1 MTGSP
6 APITVVNVGYRST
19 NFYVV
24 STGTSRLLVD
34 LGWPGSFGTMR
45 AMLDR
50 KGIPLGELRYGFAT
64 HYHMDHA
71 GLAQE
76 LKAAGV
82 PLLVADVQVSA
93 IPLLRKWMKP
103 ADEFVDILLHDNVVV
118 SSAESRRTL
127 AAIGIRGEF
136 VHTPGHSDDSVSLVL
151 DNGFAF
157 TGDLTSP
164 SMVGAEEAA
173 VVERSWQALRDR
185 GATTVYPGHGP
196 VRQMPQDTSAGH

>member
-1 MTGSP
+1 MTASP

-19 NFYVV
+19 NYYVV
-24 STGTSRLLVD
+24 STGSSRLLVD
-34 LGWPGSFGTMR
+34 LGWPGTFGTMR
-45 AMLDR
+45 ATLER
-50 KGIPLGELRYGFAT
+50 KGIPLGEVRYGFAT

-76 LKAAGV
+76 LKMAGV

-93 IPLLRKWMKP
+93 IPLLRKWMKS
-103 ADEFVDILLHDNVVV
+103 ADEFVDIALNDNVVV

-127 AAIGIRGEF
+127 ATIGIGGEF
-136 VHTPGHSDDSVSLVL
+136 VHTPGHSDDSVSLLL

-157 TGDLTSP
+157 TGDLTYP
-164 SMVGAEEAA
+164 SMVGAEGAE
-173 VVERSWQALRDR
+173 VVERSWQSLRDR

-196 VRQMPQDTSAGH
+196 VRQMPQGTRAGD